1 MFGKWFGNKAAPE
14 RQIQRPQ
21 ELQVGDMIQL
31 TDSFALPGELRG
43 KMLQVTEV
51 NTQEFEREH
60 GPEFILKG
68 DQPGLLYLTLDQDDE
83 TWLCFSKRISRE
95 QVDALFGL
103 EAFGALFEEPGEAQL
118 EARALPALDGWHGDH
133 YVQDAFAQMGY
144 FHRQDYRGGQPPAH
158 EGRDAGEPFEYYGL
172 GSADER
178 YRVEVEVYEDGETD
192 VSLTLVRPLS
202 DIRGYF
208 PGQHGQ
214 PS

>member
-1 MFGKWFGNKAAPE
+1 MFGKWFGKKAAPE
-14 RQIQRPQ
+14 RQIQSPL

-31 TDSFALPGELRG
+31 NDSFALPAELRG

-51 NTQEFEREH
+51 NTQEFERQH

-68 DQPGLLYLTLDQDDE
+68 DLQGLVYLSLDQDDE
-83 TWLCFSKRISRE
+83 LELCFSRRISRD

-103 EAFGALFEEPGEAQL
+103 DAFGTLFEEPGEAQL
-118 EARALPALDGWHGDH
+118 DAKAVAELDGWHGDH
-133 YVQDAFAQMGY
+133 YVQDSYAVMGY
-144 FHRQDYRGGQPPAH
+144 FHRQDYRGSQPPAY

-172 GSADER
+172 GSPDER
-178 YRVEVEVYEDGETD
+178 YRVEVEVYEGGETD

-208 PGQHGQ
+208 PGQFGVQ
-214 PS
+214 P